1 MTGKHQVTNG
11 TVILVNGDIYK
22 VIVVSDLLSQKKLLQ
37 SSWEFNTGA
46 VIAWGH
52 K

>member
-22 VIVVSDLLSQKKLLQ
+22 VIVVSDLLSKKSFYSQVENLIQ
-37 SSWEFNTGA
+37 
-46 VIAWGH
+46 VQ
-52 K
+52 